1 MNGLT
6 ILCEKFHSFGALRE
20 SLGTKLKRREVGR
33 GKSVSFSKKNVSVN
47 TVVSVLTRMHRE
59 TTPNDGAQRE

>member
-1 MNGLT
+1 M
-6 ILCEKFHSFGALRE
+6 ILCEKFHSFGRLRE

-33 GKSVSFSKKNVSVN
+33 GRVLVLVKKNVSVN

-59 TTPNDGAQRE
+59 ATPNDGAQRE